1 MINIEVSPGELID
14 KITILELK
22 NKFIKNVN
30 QLKNINIE
38 LEILM
43 PILSQNNLNTSEI
56 KRLSD
61 ELYKINNKLW
71 EIEDNLRDKERLLD
85 FGKEFIQ
92 LARAVYF
99 TNDKRSKIKR
109 KINILAGSKI
119 IEEKSY
125 SDY

>member
-1 MINIEVSPGELID
+1 MININVSSGELID

-38 LEILM
+38 LGILL
-43 PILSQNNLNTSEI
+43 PILNQNNLNTNEI
-56 KRLSD
+56 KRLTD
-61 ELYKINNKLW
+61 ELYNINNKLW
-71 EIEDNLRDKERLLD
+71 KIEDNLREKERLLD
-85 FGKEFIQ
+85 FGEEFIQ

-99 TNDKRSKIKR
+99 TNDKRSEIKR

>member
-1 MINIEVSPGELID
+1 M
-14 KITILELK
+14 
-22 NKFIKNVN
+22 
-30 QLKNINIE
+30 
-38 LEILM
+38 
-43 PILSQNNLNTSEI
+43 
-56 KRLSD
+56 SD
-61 ELYKINNKLW
+61 ELRNINNKLW

-85 FGKEFIQ
+85 FGEEFIQ

-99 TNDKRSKIKR
+99 TNDKRSEIKK